1 MTLRC
6 TGIAVELALR
16 RLTQEMHTRDRTSEV
31 TGLQARRGRK
41 NDSKRI
47 RINRLQAQTVLD
59 TDYNSVVLYG
69 GGYDEDWV
77 LFHTCFRLG
86 ARTSTPAHHS
96 QKAIERVSS
105 PTFKAMTWL
114 A

>member
-6 TGIAVELALR
+6 TGIAVELAQR
-16 RLTQEMHTRDRTSEV
+16 CVSQEMHTNDRTSEV
-31 TGLQARRGRK
+31 TGLQARRGRI

-59 TDYNSVVLYG
+59 TDYVSVVLYG

-96 QKAIERVSS
+96 QKAIERVPS

-114 A
+114 V

>member
-6 TGIAVELALR
+6 PGIAVELALR

-41 NDSKRI
+41 NGSKRI

-59 TDYNSVVLYG
+59 TDYISVVLYG
-69 GGYDEDWV
+69 EAMMRIG
-77 LFHTCFRLG
+77 FCFTPVSGWGPVPQPLLIIAKKRLSG
-86 ARTSTPAHHS
+86 FPALLL
-96 QKAIERVSS
+96 RR
-105 PTFKAMTWL
+105 
-114 A
+114 

>member
-16 RLTQEMHTRDRTSEV
+16 CLTQEMHTRDRTSEV

-41 NDSKRI
+41 SGSKRI
-47 RINRLQAQTVLD
+47 RINRLEAQTILD
-59 TDYNSVVLYG
+59 TDYISVVLYG
-69 GGYDEDWV
+69 GGYDEYWV

-86 ARTSTPAHHS
+86 ARTSTPAH
-96 QKAIERVSS
+96 
-105 PTFKAMTWL
+105 L
-114 A
+114 AKKRLSGFPALLLRR